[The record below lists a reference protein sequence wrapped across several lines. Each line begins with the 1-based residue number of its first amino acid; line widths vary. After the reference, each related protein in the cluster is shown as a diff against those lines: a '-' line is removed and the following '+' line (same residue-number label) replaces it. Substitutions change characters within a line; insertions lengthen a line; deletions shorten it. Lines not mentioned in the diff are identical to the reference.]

1 MGLNSLRGGVVD
13 KPNLKYSIHILDSI
27 KNYVM
32 WEVHIRSYCFEL
44 LQHFQYGLKKVR
56 LQTRTAIIVGAETE
70 LVCGSKNIL
79 CKVT

>member
-1 MGLNSLRGGVVD
+1 
-13 KPNLKYSIHILDSI
+13 
-27 KNYVM
+27 M

-56 LQTRTAIIVGAETE
+56 LQTHTAIIVGAETE